1 MKYSNTALKELKK
14 RYKNILIKCALINMA
29 LFLAVPSSANAN
41 TTLESRTV
49 INENTT
55 YNNLSVSNI
64 QSTSSNNGGVFYLE
78 NVQNV
83 TLTFD
88 GTTNFSGNS
97 IIDGGMGGVI
107 GNGWLSTKD
116 SAVWSPFTPG
126 GKIVFNGETSF
137 SNNSTNN
144 ENGAGAI
151 FNYGIGTTEN
161 PDILFNEKTTFSQN
175 KSTSTNPKNIYPSGG
190 GAIHH
195 RGGAIVFKKDASFT
209 GNESGSRGGAILSI
223 GDIIFKGATSFTDN
237 KAGSSGGAIAALGG
251 NITFNGQAEFIN
263 NTATT
268 GSAIASDG
276 EAGAITFNDHATF
289 KNNTGTAVLWNNGKT
304 REVYFNNGATFD
316 SNTNTL
322 NGTLQNAGSVYVTNG
337 DFTLTNNTGSNGG
350 ALKNSGTI
358 LVDTTGEINISNNE
372 TSSSAGA
379 FDNGG
384 NVSFSASKII
394 FSNNKAVSNYGGAI
408 FNNGTLNILGNENI
422 FSNNTADETNTT
434 KSGGGAI
441 HNRSSMNTALITIGT
456 SDSINTF
463 ESNSSN
469 AHGGAILSRAV
480 DGESESSKVIINGTT
495 TFTQNKAQAN
505 GGAVWNYVAE
515 KNGTTGTSTFETNG
529 TTTFENNTAEGLGGA
544 IYNNSLATFN
554 GTTIFKDNSDSTGA
568 NDIYNDGTITFN
580 GDVTLDGGI
589 SGNGSVTFAKG
600 SNLTAELNKTTI
612 LANSVTFEGNNIFN
626 LTIANGMAEA
636 EYDFITSSALNGKEN
651 VNITENAIYN
661 LELTDAGKIKVSVKS
676 GEEIAKS
683 IDTPISSQEANEA
696 SAILKTNGNGTDL
709 GKQLANKI
717 SEAIQSGNSV
727 AAIQA
732 LKDIAPSTSQ
742 VISGI
747 AKEAS
752 TTISRISGIR
762 MDSIKGRS
770 GGDTLENTGLWAQGL
785 YNHTKQDST
794 SSSAG
799 FKANSHGLAIGLDK
813 EIVKHL
819 LLGIGYGYLHTDA
832 DSLGQDIEVDGHNF
846 FVYGKYQPTRWYV
859 SSVLNY
865 NFGRYTHK
873 KSPFGI
879 LLKSKYN
886 VNSWGAQVLTGYA
899 LPSGFTTEIGLRYLY
914 VDAESY
920 FDGIQ
925 RIRSNT
931 DDVLTAVAGV
941 KYQHEMYRTSD
952 FSISPT
958 LHLAATYDLIS
969 DNSTANVLVLGGG
982 NYRIDTKRL
991 HRFGVEAGAGITAT
1005 IGHLDLT
1012 LEYNGAFRKDYD
1024 SQGGILRARYNF

>member
-116 SAVWSPFTPG
+116 STVWAPFTPG

-137 SNNSTNN
+137 SDNATNN

-151 FNYGIGTTEN
+151 FNYGVGTTEN

-195 RGGAIVFKKDASFT
+195 RGGAIVFKKDAAFT

-304 REVYFNNGATFD
+304 REIHFNNGATFD

-350 ALKNSGTI
+350 ALKNAGTI

-408 FNNGTLNILGNENI
+408 FNTGTLNILGNKNI

-441 HNRSSMNTALITIGT
+441 HNRSSENTALITIGT

-529 TTTFENNTAEGLGGA
+529 TTTFENNTAGGLGGA

-554 GTTIFKDNSDSTGA
+554 GTTIFKGNTDSTGA
-568 NDIYNDGTITFN
+568 NDIYNDGTVIFN

-589 SGNGSVTFAKG
+589 SGNGTITFKQG
-600 SNLTAELNKTTI
+600 SSLTGELKKTTI
-612 LANSVTFEGNNIFN
+612 LANTVTFEGDNTLH
-626 LTIANGMAEA
+626 LTVANGMANN
-636 EYDFITSSALNGKEN
+636 EYDFISASTLNGTEN
-651 VNITENAIYN
+651 VLISENAVYH
-661 LELTDAGKIKVSVKS
+661 LELTENGKIKVSVKS
-676 GEEIAKS
+676 SEELAKS
-683 IDTPISSQEANEA
+683 IDTPISSQET
-696 SAILKTNGNGTDL
+696 SALSALLQTNGNGTT
-709 GKQLANKI
+709 LANQLTDKI
-717 SEAIQSGNSV
+717 SEALQSGNTK
-727 AAIQA
+727 AAVEAI
-732 LKDIAPSTSQ
+732 KDIAPSTSQ

-747 AKEAS
+747 AKDSAS
-752 TTISRISGIR
+752 TISRLSTTR
-762 MDSIKGRS
+762 MDSIKGTS
-770 GGDTLENTGLWAQGL
+770 GGDTFEGAGIWAQGL
-785 YNHTKQDST
+785 YNHTKQDAT
-794 SSSAG
+794 ATAAG
-799 FKANSHGLAIGLDK
+799 FKANSHGLAVGLDK
-813 EIVKHL
+813 EITDAL
-819 LLGIGYGYLHTDA
+819 LLGAGYGYMHTDA

-846 FVYGKYQPTRWYV
+846 FIYGKYQPNKWYV

-865 NFGRYTHK
+865 NYGRYTQK
-873 KSPFGI
+873 QDPFGI
-879 LLKSKYN
+879 KIKSKYD
-886 VNSWGAQVLTGYA
+886 VNSYGAQVLTGYD
-899 LPSGFTTEIGLRYLY
+899 LPYNVTTEIGLRYLY
-914 VDAESY
+914 IDADSY
-920 FDGIQ
+920 YDGIQ
-925 RIRSNT
+925 RVRSDT
-931 DDVLTAVAGV
+931 SDVLTAVAGF
-941 KYQHEMYRTSD
+941 KYQKDMYKSQNV
-952 FSISPT
+952 T
-958 LHLAATYDLIS
+958 LKPGIRMAVTYDLIS
-969 DNSTANVLVLGGG
+969 DSNTANVSVLGGG
-982 NYRIDTKRL
+982 NYRIDSKRL
-991 HRFGVEAGAGITAT
+991 HRFGVELDAGVTAT
-1005 IGHLDLT
+1005 MGNIDLT
-1012 LEYNGAFRKDYD
+1012 LEYNGAFRKDFK